1 MGTSVLVVSELTINF
16 ENGMGYVESHLKNTE
31 IWHCN
36 SCTVHVVSCRSDLGG
51 CYAAFKKVAA

>member
-36 SCTVHVVSCRSDLGG
+36 SCAVHAVGYRSDLGG
-51 CYAAFKKVAA
+51 CYRAFEKVAA